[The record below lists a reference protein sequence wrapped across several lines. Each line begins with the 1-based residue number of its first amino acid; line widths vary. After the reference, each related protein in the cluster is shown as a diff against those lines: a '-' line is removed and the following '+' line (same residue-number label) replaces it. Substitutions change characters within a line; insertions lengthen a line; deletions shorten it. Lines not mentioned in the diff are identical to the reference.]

1 MEQASRRKYPIG
13 VQTFERIVE
22 EGYVYIDK
30 TALIYDL
37 VTSGKVYFLSR
48 PRRFGKSL
56 LVTTLEAYFSGKRDL
71 FDGLAI
77 AGLEKEWIEYPVLH
91 FDFSGTKYLTA
102 DDLSEQLN
110 IQLGRMENVY
120 GKKSDEI
127 SPAGRFQGIIRRAYE
142 KTGKPV
148 VFLVDEYDAPL
159 LDSVSNPE
167 LQNELRNM
175 LRSFYSVVKMSE
187 LNSLQNISMKDRF
200 SAICGITE
208 AELAEQLRPDVE
220 ILAQKNR
227 ETYEEA
233 MAHLRKMYDG
243 YHFSPNCEDIYN
255 PFSLL
260 NALNDREYGKYWFSS
275 GTPTFLI
282 ELLRKYDFD
291 IESLDGMKAPAEQFD
306 VPTEQIV
313 NPLPVLYQSGYL
325 TIKDYDPEYMEYT
338 LAYPNEEV
346 RLGFI
351 GSLIPYYVTDPNFAR
366 NSLITGVVKD
376 LRRNDLESC
385 MQRITTFFA
394 SIPYDLNNKTEKH
407 FHTLFYLLFSM
418 TGLYVESEVKS
429 AAGRADMVLKTETH
443 IYVFELKLDGSAE
456 DALKQIDSKG
466 YLVPYSMDGRKV
478 VKVGVNFDSATRTV
492 RDWKAVWQ

>member
-175 LRSFYSVVKMSE
+175 LRSFYSVVKMSDAMLKFVFITGISKFSQMSIFSE
-187 LNSLQNISMKDRF
+187 LNSLQS
-200 SAICGITE
+200 
-208 AELAEQLRPDVE
+208 
-220 ILAQKNR
+220 
-227 ETYEEA
+227 
-233 MAHLRKMYDG
+233 
-243 YHFSPNCEDIYN
+243 
-255 PFSLL
+255 
-260 NALNDREYGKYWFSS
+260 
-275 GTPTFLI
+275 
-282 ELLRKYDFD
+282 
-291 IESLDGMKAPAEQFD
+291 
-306 VPTEQIV
+306 
-313 NPLPVLYQSGYL
+313 
-325 TIKDYDPEYMEYT
+325 
-338 LAYPNEEV
+338 
-346 RLGFI
+346 
-351 GSLIPYYVTDPNFAR
+351 
-366 NSLITGVVKD
+366 
-376 LRRNDLESC
+376 
-385 MQRITTFFA
+385 
-394 SIPYDLNNKTEKH
+394 
-407 FHTLFYLLFSM
+407 
-418 TGLYVESEVKS
+418 
-429 AAGRADMVLKTETH
+429 
-443 IYVFELKLDGSAE
+443 
-456 DALKQIDSKG
+456 
-466 YLVPYSMDGRKV
+466 
-478 VKVGVNFDSATRTV
+478 
-492 RDWKAVWQ
+492 